1 LNGLI
6 PYLWDILR
14 MKMKNYIIGLFSIAV
29 LVASLQSCNEDID
42 ITGDFEETAVVYG
55 LIDQADSVHLIK
67 ITRAFIGPGNA
78 LEISTIP
85 DSNYFET
92 VQSTI
97 TEKINGSTA
106 RTWTLYDTIVAKDT
120 DGIFYS
126 PNQKLYAFKTGVH
139 DNSNSPTGQPIL
151 ANAIYHLNI
160 NVNNGEFT
168 VSGET
173 EVISD
178 INSSQ
183 GQVTTHF
190 NFAKGAN
197 TTGEFQTTGLN
208 VTPGNS
214 SLINATLV
222 LNYKEFIGTA
232 ETDASVT
239 WELGEREVD
248 VADETFTMNGE
259 IFYNII
265 AADCEDADPLID
277 KRNFESITLSIVG
290 GSADLL
296 NYILVNQPSS
306 GLAQNKPTFTNL
318 TASGDRKVVGLFSS
332 RYTYERTIQFT
343 DPSSQFVR
351 CIDATSTQELCI
363 GAITGAYLFCSHHV
377 LDIPKVYYCN

>member
-1 LNGLI
+1 
-6 PYLWDILR
+6 
-14 MKMKNYIIGLFSIAV
+14 MKMKNYILGLFSIAV
-29 LVASLQSCNEDID
+29 LAASLQSCNEDID

-55 LIDQADSVHLIK
+55 LIDQANSVHLIK

-78 LEISTIP
+78 LEIATIP

-92 VQSTI
+92 VESTI
-97 TEKINGSTA
+97 TEKINGNTA

-120 DGIFYS
+120 DGIFYA
-126 PNQKLYAFKTGVH
+126 PDQKLYAFRTGTQ
-139 DNSNSPTGQPIL
+139 DNSDSPTGQPIL
-151 ANAIYHLNI
+151 DNAMYHLEI
-160 NVNNGEFT
+160 SVNNGAFT
-168 VSGET
+168 ISGET
-173 EVISD
+173 EVITG

-183 GQVTTHF
+183 GQATTHF

-208 VTPGNS
+208 VNPGNS
-214 SLINATLV
+214 SLLNATLQ
-222 LNYKEFIGTA
+222 LNYKEFIGLT
-232 ETDASVT
+232 ETDASIN

-248 VADETFTMNGE
+248 VADETFSMNGE
-259 IFYNII
+259 VFYNII
-265 AADCEDADPLID
+265 AANCENADPLID
-277 KRNFESITLSIVG
+277 KRNFESIKLSIVG

-318 TASGDRKVVGLFSS
+318 TASGGRKVVGLFSS
-332 RYTYERTIQFT
+332 RFTYERIIQFT

-377 LDIPKVYYCN
+377 LDIPKAYYCN